1 MSIRVLGLGN
11 DLLADDWL
19 GLMAASA
26 LGQRFTGQIEAVCSS
41 TSGFD
46 LLDDLVGASRLL
58 VFDTLATGAAPPG
71 TVFEVGEDDVPAP
84 QGGSPHY
91 VGLFEALR
99 LGRALGL
106 VVPSE
111 VVILAVEP
119 RDVLTVGGPMSDDVL
134 AALEPLLDR
143 AGAIVTRWMAAG
155 AAAHSSGACTRHARF
170 H

>member
-11 DLLADDWL
+11 DLLADD
-19 GLMAASA
+19 A
-26 LGQRFTGQIEAVCSS
+26 LGFLAAAAIGRRFGERVEAFCSS

-46 LLDDLVGASRLL
+46 LLDDVVGATRLL
-58 VFDTLATGAAPPG
+58 VLDVLATGAAPPG
-71 TVFEVGEDDVPAP
+71 TVFEVGENDIPAP

-106 VVPSE
+106 TVPSE

-119 RDVLTVGGPMSDDVL
+119 QDVLTVGGPMSDAV
-134 AALEPLLDR
+134 AGALQPLLDR
-143 AGAIVTRWMAAG
+143 AGRIVSGWMAAES
-155 AAAHSSGACTRHARF
+155 AAVS
-170 H
+170 

>member
-11 DLLADDWL
+11 DLLADDRL
-19 GLMAASA
+19 GLVAASA
-26 LGQRFTGQIEAVCSS
+26 IGRRFGDRVEAVCSS

-46 LLDDLVGASRLL
+46 LLDDVVGASRLL
-58 VFDTLATGAAPPG
+58 VLDTLATGATAPG
-71 TVFEVGEDDVPAP
+71 TVFEVGEDEVPAP
-84 QGGSPHY
+84 HGGSPHY

-119 RDVLTVGGPMSDDVL
+119 EDVLTVGGPMSDAVTG
-134 AALEPLLDR
+134 ALEPLLER
-143 AGAIVTRWMAAG
+143 AGAIVTGWMAAD
-155 AAAHSSGACTRHARF
+155 AAATTGASTRHAQL

>member
-11 DLLADDWL
+11 DLLADDRL
-19 GLMAASA
+19 GLVAAA
-26 LGQRFTGQIEAVCSS
+26 AIGRRFGDRVEAVSSS

-46 LLDDLVGASRLL
+46 LLDDVVGASRLL
-58 VFDTLATGAAPPG
+58 VLDTLATGATAPG
-71 TVFEVGEDDVPAP
+71 TVFEVGEDEVLAP
-84 QGGSPHY
+84 HGGSPHY

-106 VVPSE
+106 AVPSE

-119 RDVLTVGGPMSDDVL
+119 EDVLTVGGPMSDAVTG
-134 AALEPLLDR
+134 ALEPLLER
-143 AGAIVTRWMAAG
+143 AGAIVTGWMAAD
-155 AAAHSSGACTRHARF
+155 AAATTGASTRHAQL